1 MSAQQDVVLIDA
13 GGSNIESVQAA
24 FERLDVRAD
33 MTADHDRIRAASHV
47 ILPGV
52 GAARP
57 GMQRLIDAGLDHLI
71 RDLRQPVLGIC
82 LGMQLLFDA
91 SDESDT
97 RCLGILSGRVTRFSE
112 LESRRVPHMGW
123 NRLRNV
129 RQSALMDQIDDDGYA
144 YFVHS
149 YAAPVTA
156 DTVVAGT
163 YGRSFSAVVSRG
175 NFHGAQFHPERS
187 SMLGSRFLQNFLRL
201 S

>member
-156 DTVVAGT
+156 DTVVACT
-163 YGRSFSAVVSRG
+163 YGRRFAAVVSRG